1 MTLFMWKMNVTI
13 GKGFT
18 LNFFLGIKMNN
29 RTDKFSK
36 KMMEIPPSG
45 IRKFFELCIGHDDII
60 SLGVGEPDFST
71 PWVIREE
78 AFYHLE
84 KGHTSYTSNWGL
96 IELRQEIAKYL
107 ERYELFYNPDTEI
120 LPTIGASEGLDL
132 VLRSILNPGD
142 EIIVCE
148 PCYVS
153 YQPLS
158 DLCGA
163 KVIHLDTSKNGFY
176 PSAEQIEQACTEK
189 TKAIMFCSPSNPT
202 GRIIPAS
209 ELEKIAEVVKKHQI
223 WCLSDEIYCEL
234 LYDGHKHVSIG
245 KFPGMK
251 DYTIIFNG
259 FSKSF
264 AMTGW
269 RIGYI
274 AAPHDLLVQCCKLHA
289 YSSICPPIFSQY
301 AAAEGLRSGWAEV
314 EKMRLSYQQR
324 RNVMYKAFIDMGL
337 SCIEPEGAFYMFPD
351 ITSTGMTSEEFATEL
366 IEKYS
371 VAVVPGT
378 CFGEGGEGF
387 VRCCYATDINK
398 IKIAMERIAQ
408 LVKEKQA
415 LQKK

>member
-1 MTLFMWKMNVTI
+1 
-13 GKGFT
+13 
-18 LNFFLGIKMNN
+18 MNN

-36 KMMEIPPSG
+36 KMMEISPSG

-60 SLGVGEPDFST
+60 SLGVGEPDFAT

-176 PSAEQIEQACTEK
+176 PTAEQIEQVCNEK

-202 GRIIPAS
+202 GRIIPAD

-245 KFPGMK
+245 KYPGMK
-251 DYTIIFNG
+251 DYAIIFNG

-274 AAPHDLLVQCCKLHA
+274 AAPHDLLVQCCKLHG

-301 AAAEGLRSGWAEV
+301 AAAEGLRSGWTEV

-337 SCIEPEGAFYMFPD
+337 SCNEPEGAFYMFPD

-378 CFGEGGEGF
+378 CFGGGGEGF

>member
-1 MTLFMWKMNVTI
+1 
-13 GKGFT
+13 
-18 LNFFLGIKMNN
+18 MNN
-29 RTDKFSK
+29 RKDKFSSL
-36 KMMEIPPSG
+36 MMEIPPSG

-60 SLGVGEPDFST
+60 SLGVGEPDFPT

-96 IELRQEIAKYL
+96 IELREEVCRYL
-107 ERYELFYNPDTEI
+107 ERYNLHYDPKTEI

-158 DLCGA
+158 ALCEA
-163 KVIHLDTSKNGFY
+163 KVIHLDTSTTGFV
-176 PSAEQIEQACTEK
+176 PTAEMIEKACTPK
-189 TKAIMFCSPSNPT
+189 TKAVMFCSPSNPT
-202 GRIIPAS
+202 GRCISAE
-209 ELEKIAEVVKKHQI
+209 ELGKIAEVVKKHEI

-234 LYDGHKHVSIG
+234 MYDNHNHVSIG
-245 KFPGMK
+245 EFPGMK
-251 DYTIIFNG
+251 DYAVIFNG

-274 AAPHDLLVQCCKLHA
+274 AAPHDLLTQCCKLHA
-289 YSSICPPIFSQY
+289 YSNICPPIFSQY
-301 AAAEGLRSGWAEV
+301 AAAEGLRNAWDDV
-314 EKMRLSYQQR
+314 EKMRVRYQQR
-324 RNVMYKAFIDMGL
+324 RNVMFKAFNDMGL
-337 SCIEPEGAFYMFPD
+337 SCIEPEGAFYMFVD
-351 ITSTGMTSEEFATEL
+351 IRSTGLKSEEFATEL
-366 IEKYS
+366 IQKYS

-378 CFGEGGEGF
+378 CFGDCGEGF
-387 VRCCYATDINK
+387 IRCCYATDINK
-398 IKIAMERIAQ
+398 IKVAMERIAD
-408 LVKEKQA
+408 LVKEK
-415 LQKK
+415 KEK

>member
-1 MTLFMWKMNVTI
+1 
-13 GKGFT
+13 
-18 LNFFLGIKMNN
+18 MNN

-107 ERYELFYNPDTEI
+107 EKYELFYNPDTEI

-176 PSAEQIEQACTEK
+176 PSAEQIEQACTDK

-209 ELEKIAEVVKKHQI
+209 ELEKIAEIVKKHQI

-251 DYTIIFNG
+251 DYAIIFNG

>member
-1 MTLFMWKMNVTI
+1 
-13 GKGFT
+13 
-18 LNFFLGIKMNN
+18 MNN

-107 ERYELFYNPDTEI
+107 EKYELFYNPDTEI

-176 PSAEQIEQACTEK
+176 PSAEQIEQACTDK

-251 DYTIIFNG
+251 DYAIIFNG

-415 LQKK
+415 LQKNKY